1 MVWLYVG
8 AAIIILGLIAKIVR
22 WWNLPAVAEARA
34 KRAADVQKERTER
47 QANKLKAK
55 EARRLERLNKKQ
67 GRAKNGNQRN

>member
-8 AAIIILGLIAKIVR
+8 AGIVILGLIAKIVH

-55 EARRLERLNKKQ
+55 ENKRMERLNKK
-67 GRAKNGNQRN
+67 RDRESKNGN